1 MSANSIERASA
12 AADPAVVD
20 VAREWLLI
28 CKNEFGEW
36 PDVTADELAALAP
49 ARVVAVVDRLWG
61 GGLSGFL
68 ADSAADIADRRVA
81 RSTTGF

>member
-12 AADPAVVD
+12 AADPAVVE

-28 CKNEFGEW
+28 CKNDFGEW
-36 PDVTADELAALAP
+36 PDVTAHELAALAP
-49 ARVVAVVDRLWG
+49 SLVVVAVDRLWG

-68 ADSAADIADRRVA
+68 DDSAAEIADRRAA
-81 RSTTGF
+81 RNATDF